1 MDLKKQCY
9 QWSQRFS
16 KGKGGNVFPPL
27 LFYFFGYK
35 KVEVGI
41 KKNMGSMATPH
52 IEINMTNRH
61 QMNEIPDIR
70 LLNE

>member
-35 KVEVGI
+35 KVEVRI
-41 KKNMGSMATPH
+41 KNMGSTMTPH
-52 IEINMTNRH
+52 ILSLGKRDKH
-61 QMNEIPDIR
+61 RQ
-70 LLNE
+70 